1 MGNPDKAVTEVAKMM
16 GEEWRKM
23 TDKDKKPSQTQADK
37 DKKRYEKE
45 IAAYTKKYGE
55 PPKKERKASTA
66 DKPKRK
72 PNAYS
77 MFIKDQA
84 SATMKSMGTTK
95 VTEAM
100 SELAKKWKGMTE
112 KAKNK
117 YVKQAAAAAAEN
129 E

>member
-1 MGNPDKAVTEVAKMM
+1 MGVAHLLLGGALPSVFAAVAS
-16 GEEWRKM
+16 
-23 TDKDKKPSQTQADK
+23 PPA
-37 DKKRYEKE
+37 
-45 IAAYTKKYGE
+45 
-55 PPKKERKASTA
+55 PPKKGKNGYMFFTDSRWADLVKKNPKKVKRGAVKA

-72 PNAYS
+72 PSAYS

-84 SATMKSMGTTK
+84 SSTMKSMGTTK

-100 SELAKKWKGMTE
+100 SELAKKWKGMTD

-117 YVKQAAAAAAEN
+117 YVKQAAAAAAEM